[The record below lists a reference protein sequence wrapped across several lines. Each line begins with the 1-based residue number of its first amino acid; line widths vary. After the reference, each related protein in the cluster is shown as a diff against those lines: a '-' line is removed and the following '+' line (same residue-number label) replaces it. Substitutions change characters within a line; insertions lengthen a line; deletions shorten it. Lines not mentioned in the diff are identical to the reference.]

1 MSLSV
6 MYMFLTF
13 VLSDR
18 QEIFWPINSWKSIR
32 KKLLQNSRAEK
43 NIRCLLQPF
52 ILYVKKLRPREM
64 KYLQN
69 IKLYI
74 KEKITFFTEIF

>member
-1 MSLSV
+1 M
-6 MYMFLTF
+6 
-13 VLSDR
+13 
-18 QEIFWPINSWKSIR
+18 R